1 MMKPAYKQKA
11 YNLINGIES
20 RATLLEKGITG
31 AQRIDPRT
39 ALRLLQEINKL
50 NLEVRELV
58 DIS

>member
-1 MMKPAYKQKA
+1 MKPAYKQKA

-20 RATLLEKGITG
+20 RATLLEKGVTG